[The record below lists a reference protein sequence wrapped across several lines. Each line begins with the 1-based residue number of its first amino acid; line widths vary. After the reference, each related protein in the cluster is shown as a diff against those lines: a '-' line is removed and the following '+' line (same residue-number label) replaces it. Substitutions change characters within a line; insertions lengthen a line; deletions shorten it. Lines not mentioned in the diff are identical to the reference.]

1 MLGKQ
6 ETQIGRKTRDVRN
19 IQRQGSQLESNSKSQ
34 CAEDAG
40 GTLGN
45 VYATGVHVN
54 SREKKGVQAVKE
66 CLKGCPFQD

>member
-6 ETQIGRKTRDVRN
+6 ETQIGRKTQDVRN
-19 IQRQGSQLESNSKSQ
+19 IQRQGSRLESNSKSQ

-40 GTLGN
+40 RTLGN
-45 VYATGVHVN
+45 EYATSVHVN
-54 SREKKGVQAVKE
+54 SREKKGEQAMKE